1 MTSVALYN
9 KLNNIGN
16 DTPDSKQRGGE
27 RMLSPPQALQLK
39 GLYSGA
45 SSDIRYVGK
54 KGGKR
59 RENFMQHGCNSPLAP
74 SRGIIN

>member
-27 RMLSPPQALQLK
+27 RMLTPPQALQLK

-54 KGGKR
+54 KERG
-59 RENFMQHGCNSPLAP
+59 LAAD
-74 SRGIIN
+74 IQLIWL

>member
-45 SSDIRYVGK
+45 SSYIGYVGK
-54 KGGKR
+54 KGKKGER
-59 RENFMQHGCNSPLAP
+59 LCS
-74 SRGIIN
+74 